1 MKAER
6 KTKVQL
12 ISELETLRH
21 KIATLTVP
29 APSSAQLQ
37 DTLQRIAAGVS
48 ATTGEAFFQSLVQHL
63 AQTLEVDY
71 AFVSELSEGQGETV
85 STTAAWAHGKIIENF
100 QYELANTPCEHVV
113 SKQLCYYQSGVQQL
127 FPCDTSL
134 VEMGVDSYVGTP
146 LFDGRGRAL
155 GLLVVMHST
164 PLPDPERAAT
174 VLQIFA
180 ARAAAELERQRTERA
195 LRESEERYSKIFH
208 YSNDAIFIVDPVQDV
223 ILDVNPRACSMLG
236 FARDELLST
245 PVSAIHP
252 EEMPQLRAFAQTV
265 FTQGK
270 GWTDEFTCQTKSK
283 ERIPVEISASLIDL
297 AGRPCLLALVRD
309 ASERRQ
315 AEAALRESEEKFRI
329 LSEQS
334 PNMVFINQRGRVLY
348 ANRKC
353 EEILGYKREE
363 FYAPDFNFLCLIAPA
378 FLEVVQ
384 KNFKAHLEG
393 KEVPPHE
400 YALITK
406 DGKRIDTIISTKLIN
421 YKNESAFLG
430 VMTDITA
437 RKRAENALRESE
449 QRYRLLFE
457 HNPHPMWVFDHA
469 TLAFL
474 AVNDAAVQHYGYTR
488 EEFLTMT
495 IRDIRPPEELP
506 RLLDLWRQPPS
517 RGINILGTWKH
528 RKKDGTIIDVD
539 ITTHPLTLAGRRTEL
554 VLAHDVTERKRA
566 EEERQRLQAQLF
578 QAQKLEALGTLAGG
592 IAHDFNNM
600 LSAIIGFTDLALDE
614 IPQGSVA
621 HRNLQEVLQ
630 ASRRAKG
637 LIQQMLTF
645 SRPGQ
650 QGREF
655 IHLHSLVEE
664 TLALLQVSLPTTIEL
679 RSCIGTRNGTVLA
692 NPIQLQQVLMNL
704 CVNAAQAMQARG
716 GVLEVGLSRV
726 PAGDDR
732 TRSAPPLP
740 AYLRLTVSDTGP
752 GIPAKIMERI
762 FEPFFTTKPVGEGSG
777 LGLAIAHSIV
787 TAHGGTIHVESEVG
801 RGTTIYVDLPQV
813 HEVPAALDRAN
824 PTVPGAAQLPLVGS
838 EDSPGVRKDS

>member
-6 KTKVQL
+6 KTKAQL

-29 APSSAQLQ
+29 APSSVQLQ

-164 PLPDPERAAT
+164 PLPDPERAVT

-223 ILDVNPRACSMLG
+223 ILDVNPKACSLLG

-270 GWTDEFTCQTKSK
+270 GWTDEFTCRTKSK

-315 AEAALRESEEKFRI
+315 AEA
-329 LSEQS
+329 
-334 PNMVFINQRGRVLY
+334 
-348 ANRKC
+348 
-353 EEILGYKREE
+353 
-363 FYAPDFNFLCLIAPA
+363 
-378 FLEVVQ
+378 
-384 KNFKAHLEG
+384 
-393 KEVPPHE
+393 
-400 YALITK
+400 
-406 DGKRIDTIISTKLIN
+406 
-421 YKNESAFLG
+421 
-430 VMTDITA
+430 
-437 RKRAENALRESE
+437 ALRESE

-495 IRDIRPPEELP
+495 IRDICPPEEIP

-637 LIQQMLTF
+637 VIQQMLTF

-692 NPIQLQQVLMNL
+692 NPTQLQQVLMNL
-704 CVNAAQAMQARG
+704 CVNAAQAMQAQG

-813 HEVPAALDRAN
+813 HEVPAAWDRAN